1 MKTEKNKPSKKDD
14 LILDYYYRNRL
25 NINEKDGD
33 TKLKDDALKS
43 KRDIWSLNKMEN
55 LVRNDE
61 TLTNEYN
68 RMAVDGPFKFGYHW
82 NEVIM
87 NILFNEYVLA
97 DNKYMTKYKNTI
109 EVPKKRRGNPDG
121 KIDDSDFV
129 DYDKR
134 TKHKKSYKKKEDKM
148 KDNKKVVKK
157 KPKKV
162 ETKEK
167 NIEETTTTGSAGGA
181 AGYVGYLTPHAFAK
195 NPESS
200 RFSKKVPYMPDGS
213 VIVESENYLTNSS
226 LFESIVMEL
235 EEEKRHSAMILKDR
249 LSKENEKNFYNDLKV
264 NKEISDAVK
273 DAVKKDKEDKIKSS
287 QDIEKEQMKDEFKP
301 VKFDQK
307 EDFDSEY
314 DDIPKGMEDLDY
326 DIEPSEKYKERVKN
340 EMGEDIYDKGRE
352 RIEKRKNQSLYNK
365 DTQPTETE
373 SKYKEK
379 FDESYMVSGK
389 YINKLNK
396 STFVNFRLNESTQVE
411 DITNNLVIIRM
422 DGIGNTYTN
431 KVELNE
437 SVTDIMDNYEF
448 YYDLDT
454 GNIYHCIKNSNLNE
468 GLDLSKFKHLSGYDS
483 KKYLS
488 KGKNIKYKF

>member
-1 MKTEKNKPSKKDD
+1 MKKDNTKPSKKDQ
-14 LILDYYYRNRL
+14 LILDYYYKNRL
-25 NINEKDGD
+25 GINE
-33 TKLKDDALKS
+33 DDKETELRKKELQS

-87 NILFNEYVLA
+87 NILFNEYVLT
-97 DNKYMTKYKNTI
+97 DNRYMTRYMKTI

-148 KDNKKVVKK
+148 KDNKKQ
-157 KPKKV
+157 
-162 ETKEK
+162 KEEK
-167 NIEETTTTGSAGGA
+167 IEETTSTGGAGGA

-195 NPESS
+195 DTKNS

-213 VIVESENYLTNSS
+213 VIVESEDYLTNSKI
-226 LFESIVMEL
+226 FENLIIEL
-235 EEEKRHSAMILKDR
+235 EEEKRHPAMILKDR
-249 LSKENEKNFYNDLKV
+249 LSKENEKNFYNDLKI
-264 NKEISDAVK
+264 NKEISDSVK
-273 DAVKKDKEDKIKSS
+273 NAIKKEDNDKIKSS
-287 QDIEKEQMKDEFKP
+287 EEIEKEQMNRDFKP

-314 DDIPKGMEDLDY
+314 DNITKGMEDLDY
-326 DIEPSEKYKERVKN
+326 DIEPSEKYKERVKS
-340 EMGEDIYDKGRE
+340 EMGEEIYNKGRE
-352 RIEKRKNQSLYNK
+352 RVEKKKNQPLYNK

-373 SKYKEK
+373 SKYKNK
-379 FDESYMVSGK
+379 LKESFIVSGK
-389 YINKLNK
+389 YVNKLNK
-396 STFVNFRLNESTQVE
+396 NSFINFRLDESNFIQNIE
-411 DITNNLVIIRM
+411 DNLTKINM
-422 DGIGNTYTN
+422 DGVGNTYNN

-437 SVTDIMDNYEF
+437 SINNIMSKYDF
-448 YYDLDT
+448 YYDID
-454 GNIYHCIKNSNLNE
+454 NNEIYHTLKNKNINE
-468 GLDLSKFKHLSGYDS
+468 GLDLNKFKHLTGYNPKTYIS
-483 KKYLS
+483 NKKN
-488 KGKNIKYKF
+488 KK